1 MAQLGKWAFSVGL
14 IIAVVGGLGFTQTW
28 FAWLLV
34 LLGLAVGFL
43 NITDRESQKFLLAA
57 IALIVASAA
66 WSMLPYVG
74 GYLSAILNNMVAF
87 VGAAVLVVALK
98 VLFETAQ
105 D

>member
-1 MAQLGKWAFSVGL
+1 MAQLGKWAFTVGL
-14 IIAVVGGLGFTQTW
+14 IIAVVGGLGFSQTW

-34 LLGLAVGFL
+34 LLGLVVGFL

-57 IALIVASAA
+57 IALIVAATA
-66 WSMLPYVG
+66 WSVLPYVG
-74 GYLSAILNNMVAF
+74 GYLSAILNNIIAF
-87 VGAAVLVVALK
+87 IGAAVLVVALK